1 MKKDRTVFN
10 TVAAVLLTCII
21 VGTWSYFDYQRD
33 YDVAR
38 EKQETESKLQ
48 KELLLN
54 SSCNHHVDSLNY
66 INGELSKFQTLTLS
80 MVHKKEATK
89 GLRSVGDIA
98 YMKNDSSRVVVED
111 VLIGGG
117 KYNYYVKYRV
127 IFKNDTVKEISPE
140 MIY

>member
-10 TVAAVLLTCII
+10 TII
-21 VGTWSYFDYQRD
+21 TFLSLSVIIGTWSYMDYKRD
-33 YDVAR
+33 SDIAR
-38 EKQETESKLQ
+38 EKQETEGKLQ

-54 SSCNHHVDSLNY
+54 STCNQFVDSLNY

-80 MVHKKEATK
+80 MVHKQEATK
-89 GLRSVGDIA
+89 GLKSVGDIV

-111 VLIGGG
+111 VLVGGG

-127 IFKNDTVKEISPE
+127 IFKNDTIKEISPE